1 MNENAGCCLAY
12 IVYSTNHSFNAFLLL
27 AMLYCHYTAAVHTN
41 WKISHTIHTTTRKQT
56 YTSIRTRARTL
67 YSISAVLWWVNTIE
81 IVLKIW
87 YNRSTIF
94 RYIWRSA
101 KIVVSNERECE
112 ENFYGV
118 DERQT
123 ERVCVCIQSLD
134 INSACFMSFMCA
146 LTLLIQCRR

>member
-67 YSISAVLWWVNTIE
+67 YSISAVLWVNTIE

-94 RYIWRSA
+94 RYIFGVQRRLLLATRENA
-101 KIVVSNERECE
+101 KRISMELTKDRQREC
-112 ENFYGV
+112 
-118 DERQT
+118 
-123 ERVCVCIQSLD
+123 VCVFNRLI
-134 INSACFMSFMCA
+134 
-146 LTLLIQCRR
+146 LTQHVSCHLCVHSHC